1 MWQLIQRLVT
11 SNPSSNYVARVAA
24 VFVNNG
30 QGARGDL
37 RAVVRA
43 ILLDPEAVVDSAAGL
58 PVDVELAE
66 LRERVVPGA
75 DRPALDSVVLFRT
88 R

>member
-1 MWQLIQRLVT
+1 MDGPYLTTGRPL
-11 SNPSSNYVARVAA
+11 PD
-24 VFVNNG
+24 FPG
-30 QGARGDL
+30 
-37 RAVVRA
+37 

>member
-1 MWQLIQRLVT
+1 M
-11 SNPSSNYVARVAA
+11 ARRIPASCST
-24 VFVNNG
+24 
-30 QGARGDL
+30 
-37 RAVVRA
+37 
-43 ILLDPEAVVDSAAGL
+43 LDAVVDSAAGL

>member
-1 MWQLIQRLVT
+1 MDAAAPDGAVLV
-11 SNPSSNYVARVAA
+11 VAHA
-24 VFVNNG
+24 
-30 QGARGDL
+30 L
-37 RAVVRA
+37 RNLTEGVGGPQDPG
-43 ILLDPEAVVDSAAGL
+43 ILLDLDAVVDSAAGL

-75 DRPALDSVVLFRT
+75 DRPALDSVVLFRK